1 VARLFSIKPALSFKG
16 RKFKGIRGF
25 AGKPFHPPLTDI
37 PVACYIL
44 AAVFDLIS
52 YYTYRFVSET
62 STVARDFFISGTHVL
77 VAGLIVSVP
86 TALTGFWDWLKST
99 PKHTQARRTANWHM
113 TVMFTVTA
121 IVAVDILVRLA
132 NWDAGYAELA
142 VLILSLVAGGFV
154 AFGALYGGQMV
165 YDFAFNVEQDFDH
178 AYEESETDRV
188 PGVAQESTPP

>member
-1 VARLFSIKPALSFKG
+1 MIRSEKGETVAKLFSITPALSFKG

-25 AGKPFHPPLTDI
+25 AGKPFHPPLTDV
-37 PVACYIL
+37 PVAAYIL

-52 YYTYRFVSET
+52 FGAS

-77 VAGLIVSVP
+77 IAGLIVSVP

-99 PKHTQARRTANWHM
+99 PKHTQAWRTANWHM
-113 TVMFTVTA
+113 AVMLTVTA
-121 IVAVDILVRLA
+121 IVIVDILVRLA
-132 NWDAGYAELA
+132 NWDAGYAEPA
-142 VLILSLVAGGFV
+142 VLILSLVAGGLV

-178 AYEESETDRV
+178 AYEESEADRV
-188 PGVAQESTPP
+188 PGSAQ

>member
-1 VARLFSIKPALSFKG
+1 VAKLFSIKPALSFKG

-37 PVACYIL
+37 PVAAYVL

-52 YYTYRFVSET
+52 YYSYRFVSET
-62 STVARDFFISGTHVL
+62 STIARDFFISGTHVL

-99 PKHTQARRTANWHM
+99 PKRTQARRTANWHM
-113 TVMFTVTA
+113 TVMFTVTG
-121 IVAVDILVRLA
+121 IVALDILVRLA
-132 NWDAGYAELA
+132 NWEAGYAELA
-142 VLILSLVAGGFV
+142 VLILSLVAGGLV

-188 PGVAQESTPP
+188 PGAAKE